1 MLFTF
6 LDNEVCLAN
15 SNTHQ
20 ICAIFNNF
28 LNLEHHTISN
38 ITSETINGYINETIN
53 ETINEIFSNDI
64 TEIAIF
70 FGVLMFS
77 VTLSTLFVSNYV
89 YKIMIN
95 EFAKNYYSNQSLY
108 DYDSY
113 FYKYFDEY
121 EVLENCELDTNYLNS
136 LGNKYIKEITPC
148 GDVILNYNN
157 EYNSFDYYCTKSNTI
172 GFNYLEVVSRIYVVN
187 FNCKKIYNDNY
198 DNLTLYYNIKYGITT
213 KDESLKLSSLKSAQ
227 ENSSPVFFSKKTQ
240 ISKNTDLYNF
250 ISNRYKYKGRIED
263 FNNYCK
269 TNCLTVCYSVSDSS
283 SQDLSTCF
291 FYLNNVNN
299 VNNVNND
306 AIKSIDFKT
315 FKTFKT
321 T

>member
-6 LDNEVCLAN
+6 LDNEVCLVN

-20 ICAIFNNF
+20 MCVVFNNF
-28 LNLEHHTISN
+28 LNLEYHTISN
-38 ITSETINGYINETIN
+38 ISSETINEYINEYINVTISK
-53 ETINEIFSNDI
+53 IFSTDL
-64 TEIAIF
+64 TEIAIV
-70 FGVLMFS
+70 FGVIMFS

-95 EFAKNYYSNQSLY
+95 EFAKSYYSNQSLY
-108 DYDSY
+108 DYDTY

-121 EVLENCELDTNYLNS
+121 ELLENCELDTNYLNS
-136 LGNKYIKEITPC
+136 LGNKYIKEITPY

-157 EYNSFDYYCTKSNTI
+157 EYNSFDYYCKKSTII

-187 FNCKKIYNDNY
+187 FNCKQIYKDNY
-198 DNLTLYYNIKYGITT
+198 DNLTLYYNIKYGIKPT
-213 KDESLKLSSLKSAQ
+213 DDSLKSAQ
-227 ENSSPVFFSKKTQ
+227 ENSSSVFFSKKTQ

-250 ISNRYKYKGRIED
+250 VSNRYKYKGNIED
-263 FNNYCK
+263 FTNYCK
-269 TNCLTVCYSVSDSS
+269 TNCLSVCYSVSDSS

-291 FYLNNVNN
+291 FYLTNVTN
-299 VNNVNND
+299 VTNVSNVTTNT
-306 AIKSIDFKT
+306 IKSIDFKT

-321 T
+321 I

>member
-6 LDNEVCLAN
+6 LDNEVCLVN

-20 ICAIFNNF
+20 MCAVFNNF
-28 LNLEHHTISN
+28 LNLEYHTISN
-38 ITSETINGYINETIN
+38 ISSETINEYINEYINVTISK
-53 ETINEIFSNDI
+53 IFNNDI
-64 TEIAIF
+64 TEIAIV
-70 FGVLMFS
+70 FGVIMFS

-95 EFAKNYYSNQSLY
+95 EFAKSYYSNQSLY
-108 DYDSY
+108 DYDTY

-121 EVLENCELDTNYLNS
+121 ELLEKCELDTNYLNS

-157 EYNSFDYYCTKSNTI
+157 EYNSFDYYCKKSTII

-187 FNCKKIYNDNY
+187 FNCKQIYKDNY
-198 DNLTLYYNIKYGITT
+198 DNITLYYNIKYGIKPT
-213 KDESLKLSSLKSAQ
+213 DDSLKSAQ
-227 ENSSPVFFSKKTQ
+227 ENSSSVFFSKKTQ

-250 ISNRYKYKGRIED
+250 VSNRYKYKGSIED
-263 FNNYCK
+263 FTNYCK
-269 TNCLTVCYSVSDSS
+269 TNCLSVCYSVSDSS

-291 FYLNNVNN
+291 FYLTNVTN
-299 VNNVNND
+299 VTTNT
-306 AIKSIDFKT
+306 IKSIDFKT